1 MELLAPAGNMESFRA
16 AVDAGADAVYVGAPG
31 FNARNLARDLR
42 LDEIAAMIHYCRGH
56 GLKFYLAANSLVREQ
71 DLPQVIETLA
81 ILEEL
86 KPDALIVQ
94 DLGVIKLVQDYFPAL
109 PLHASTLMAAH
120 NSDAVRAFTD
130 MGFERVVLARELTLK
145 EISAICQKTETEIE
159 VFVHGAMCFS
169 YSGLCLFS
177 SFLGGKSG
185 LRGRC
190 VQPCRRQYTWEAKG
204 GIKSGLKGGKKGGKE
219 PSGGHSGK
227 GGYLFSMNDLGGLEA
242 VPQLIEAGVASLKI
256 EGRLRTAHYVSHVV
270 QAYRMMIDWHG
281 RHRTARAKDGEGAV
295 DADVDSFPA
304 VLRKAQ
310 QLAEKA
316 MSRKVGPGYFLSPQ
330 PIEAITPYHSGNIGL
345 HLGRLEAVNQKK
357 NGCYGTLTLK
367 DELETGDR
375 LRLHLET
382 SGERHSFTLQEMLKG
397 KGPVELAL
405 AGDKV
410 QIGLPADLV
419 PAGARMI
426 DLYKVDVRTRPQATD
441 TEFGLPGTG
450 EMKDLVGKA
459 QETQRRRVVTI
470 CGEVCLTKEK
480 EAKLLPVDKKG
491 KSDGKSRATLRK
503 TTGPVKVKLPLEWW
517 LKTDSLKVLQ
527 ERLPFTP
534 DRFLV
539 PLDKTTVSQVGQIKR
554 YMGQGIRNITWCLP
568 PILFE
573 SDLAQVQKQLTLL
586 MRSGFKS
593 FQIGHVSQA
602 WMFRGERVH
611 LSCDYSVSIMNN
623 QALAAVVHLGAEAA
637 QLSIESD
644 QSLLAGIINGSRAN
658 YQHIRKGL
666 TIYGAPALFT
676 ARVAARHFQYDRVLL
691 SPKGEA
697 FTMHKKDGL
706 VRTVPRRPFSLLPY
720 LGELRDAGL
729 DYVVVDLCNLP
740 TSQQDMLALADR
752 LSGVGRVAK
761 LPTFNYLGVLE

>member
-42 LDEIAAMIHYCRGH
+42 LDEIAAMIHYCRQH
-56 GLKFYLAANSLVREQ
+56 GLKLYLAANSLVREQ

-120 NSDAVRAFTD
+120 NSDVVRAFTD
-130 MGFERVVLARELTLK
+130 MGFERVVLARELTVK
-145 EISAICQKTETEIE
+145 EISAICKKTETEIE

-204 GIKSGLKGGKKGGKE
+204 GLKAGMKGGKKGGQE
-219 PSGGHSGK
+219 SSGAQSGK

-242 VPQLIEAGVASLKI
+242 VPLLVEAGVASLKI

-270 QAYRMMIDWHG
+270 QAYRMVI
-281 RHRTARAKDGEGAV
+281 
-295 DADVDSFPA
+295 DADTGSFPS
-304 VLRKAQ
+304 VLKKARQ
-310 QLAEKA
+310 FAEKA

-330 PIEAITPYHSGNIGL
+330 PMEAITPHHSGNIGL

-375 LRLHLET
+375 LRLHLEA

-397 KGPVELAL
+397 QDLVEKAL

-410 QIGLPADLV
+410 QVALPPDLV

-426 DLYKVDVRTRPQATD
+426 DLYKVDVRTRPQVTD
-441 TEFGLPGTG
+441 GEFGIPGIR
-450 EMKDLVGKA
+450 EMKDCVVKA
-459 QETQRRRVVTI
+459 QETQRRRIATI
-470 CGEVCLTKEK
+470 CGEVCFTADKD
-480 EAKLLPVDKKG
+480 ARLLPVDKRGKG
-491 KSDGKSRATLRK
+491 DGKPRATSRK
-503 TTGPVKVKLPLEWW
+503 TGPVKVKLPLEWW
-517 LKTDSLKVLQ
+517 LRTDSLKVLQ

-539 PLDKTTVSQVGQIKR
+539 PLDKTTVSQAGQIKR
-554 YMGQGIRNITWCLP
+554 YMGSGVRNITWCLP
-568 PILFE
+568 PLLFQ
-573 SDLAQVQKQLTLL
+573 SDLAQIQKQLTILV
-586 MRSGFKS
+586 RSGFKS
-593 FQIGHVSQA
+593 FQIGHISQA

-611 LSCDYSVSIMNN
+611 LSCDYTINLMNN
-623 QALAAVVHLGAEAA
+623 QALAAVEHLGAEAA

-644 QSLLAGIINGSRAN
+644 RALLTDMIKGSRAN

-666 TIYGAPALFT
+666 TVYGAPALFT
-676 ARVAARHFQYDRVLL
+676 SRLAARHFQYDRILL

-720 LGELRDAGL
+720 LGEFRDIGL

-740 TSQQDMLALADR
+740 TGQQDMLALADR
-752 LSGVGRVAK
+752 LSGAGRAAK

>member
-145 EISAICQKTETEIE
+145 EINAICKKTEIEIE

-219 PSGGHSGK
+219 PSSGQGGK

-242 VPQLIEAGVASLKI
+242 VPMLIEAGVASLKI

-270 QAYRMMIDWHG
+270 QAYRMVIDWHG
-281 RHRTARAKDGEGAV
+281 RHCAARAKDGDRAADT
-295 DADVDSFPA
+295 DAGSFPS

-310 QLAEKA
+310 QFAEKA

-330 PIEAITPYHSGNIGL
+330 PVEAITPYHSGNIGL
-345 HLGRLEAVNQKK
+345 HLGRLDAVNQKK

-397 KGPVELAL
+397 KDSVELAL

-410 QIGLPADLV
+410 QIALPADLV
-419 PAGARMI
+419 PAGARMV
-426 DLYKVDVRTRPQATD
+426 DLYKVDVRTRPQVTD
-441 TEFGLPGTG
+441 GEFGLPGIG
-450 EMKDLVGKA
+450 EMKDLVGKI
-459 QETQRRRVVTI
+459 QEAQRRRIATI
-470 CGEVCLTKEK
+470 HNEVCFTADKEG
-480 EAKLLPVDKKG
+480 KLQPVDKKG
-491 KSDGKSRATLRK
+491 KGEGKPRATPRK
-503 TTGPVKVKLPLEWW
+503 TGPVKVKLPLEWW

-568 PILFE
+568 PVLFE
-573 SDLAQVQKQLTLL
+573 SDVAQVQKQLTLL

-593 FQIGHVSQA
+593 FQIGHISQA

-611 LSCDYSVSIMNN
+611 LSCDYTVSLMNN
-623 QALAAVVHLGAEAA
+623 QALAAVIHLGAEAA

-644 QSLLAGIINGSRAN
+644 QSLLADIIKGSRAN

-666 TIYGAPALFT
+666 TVYGAPALFT
-676 ARVAARHFQYDRVLL
+676 ARIAARHFQYDRVLL

-706 VRTVPRRPFSLLPY
+706 VKTVPRRPFSLLPY

-740 TSQQDMLALADR
+740 TSQQDMLALTDR
-752 LSGVGRVAK
+752 LSGVGRMAK